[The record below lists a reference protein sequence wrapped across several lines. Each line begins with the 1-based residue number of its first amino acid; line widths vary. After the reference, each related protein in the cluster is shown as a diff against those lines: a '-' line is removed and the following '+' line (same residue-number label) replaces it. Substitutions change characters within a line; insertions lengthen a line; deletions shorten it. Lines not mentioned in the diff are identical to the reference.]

1 MIVKQIAISL
11 FMIKS
16 FLRLRL
22 KIKDV
27 DESSPVHPR
36 GQIPDIPPST
46 GISLIDTR

>member
-1 MIVKQIAISL
+1 MIKF
-11 FMIKS
+11 FMVKS
-16 FLRLRL
+16 FLRLKS